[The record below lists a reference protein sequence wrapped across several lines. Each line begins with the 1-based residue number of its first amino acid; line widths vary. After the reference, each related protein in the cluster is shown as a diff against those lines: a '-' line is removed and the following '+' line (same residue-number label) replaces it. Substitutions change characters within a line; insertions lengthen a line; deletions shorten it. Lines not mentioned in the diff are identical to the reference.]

1 MTTDANIQC
10 LQPEKMQGVHHAFDA
25 DGKGSLSYLNL
36 AGEIAEKNG
45 LQKAKS

>member
-1 MTTDANIQC
+1 MPAI
-10 LQPEKMQGVHHAFDA
+10 AFDA